1 MMKFDL
7 TPLVTRSYRQFLLL
21 PFLVGCLLAAA
32 AGAFYSREIGIGL
45 FRGAVLGVLDA
56 VLMLLG
62 VRRALPYVE
71 TPEKGVRVMRRY
83 GIYRLIAVASIVVLL
98 LKQGFSVA
106 FVLVGLLL
114 MHIFFIINL
123 TFIAYRLS
131 KGGDAKKGVWQNG
144 K

>member
-7 TPLVTRSYRQFLLL
+7 TPLVTRSYKEFLLL

-32 AGAFYSREIGIGL
+32 AGAFYSREIGLGL
-45 FRGAVLGVLDA
+45 FRGGVLGILDA
-56 VLMLLG
+56 MIMLLG
-62 VRRALPYVE
+62 VRKALPYVE
-71 TPEKGVRVMRRY
+71 TPKKGIKVMRRY
-83 GIYRLIAVASIVVLL
+83 GTYRLLAIASIVVLL
-98 LKQGFSVA
+98 LKQGFNVV

-123 TFIAYRLS
+123 TFIAYRLT
-131 KGGDAKKGVWQNG
+131 KDGDAKKGVWQNG

>member
-21 PFLVGCLLAAA
+21 PFLVGCLFATV
-32 AGAFYSREIGIGL
+32 AGAFYSRETGLGL
-45 FRGAVLGVLDA
+45 FRGVVLGALDA
-56 VLMLLG
+56 MIMLLG
-62 VRRALPYVE
+62 VRKALPYVE
-71 TPEKGVRVMRRY
+71 TPKMGIKVMRRY
-83 GIYRLIAVASIVVLL
+83 GTYRLIAIASIVILL
-98 LKQGFSVA
+98 LKQGFNVA

-114 MHIFFIINL
+114 MHILFIVNL
-123 TFIAYRLS
+123 TFVAYRLA

>member
-7 TPLVTRSYRQFLLL
+7 TPLVTGSYRKFLLF
-21 PFLVGCLLAAA
+21 PFLAGFMLALI
-32 AGAFYSREIGIGL
+32 AGIFLDREIGLGL
-45 FRGAVLGVLDA
+45 FRGAVLGILDGM
-56 VLMLLG
+56 LLLLG
-62 VRRALPYVE
+62 VRKALPYVE
-71 TPEKGVRVMRRY
+71 TPKQGVRVMRRY
-83 GIYRLIAVASIVVLL
+83 GTYRLLAIASIIILL
-98 LKQGFSVA
+98 LKQGFNVA
-106 FVLVGLLL
+106 FVFVGLLL